1 MKVPYRDVNLIGYA
15 KGVNTMAIVVNTNMS
30 SLRTQNN
37 LNSATNA
44 LNTSLERMSTGYKIN
59 SAKDDAA
66 GMYVATNLNKL
77 IGGSKIAQSNIET
90 GNNVLSTVEGNL
102 DVILDNLN
110 RIRDLTVQ
118 AANGV
123 YDENSQKAMSDEV
136 KARLA
141 EIDRIADAA
150 EFNGLELLNGKAN
163 IATDGLRLQVGAN
176 AAENANCIKVDKS
189 VFQSVSAAQLG
200 DKALVADDIEATFQN
215 ADDAAAFI
223 DSVDSAIEDINTR
236 KATIGAIQN
245 RLDAAASS
253 LTTTIENATAA
264 KSTIMDAD
272 IAEESAEYTK
282 QQILRQTSASLLV
295 QANALPSLALTLIAG

>member
-1 MKVPYRDVNLIGYA
+1 
-15 KGVNTMAIVVNTNMS
+15 MAIIVNTNMS
-30 SLRTQNN
+30 ALRTQNN
-37 LNSATNA
+37 LNNATNA
-44 LNTSLERMSTGYKIN
+44 LNTSLERMSTGSKIN

-66 GMYVATNLNKL
+66 GLYVATNLNKL

-118 AANGV
+118 ASNGV
-123 YDENSQKAMSDEV
+123 YDADSQKAMSDEV

-141 EIDRIADAA
+141 EIDRIAVSA
-150 EFNGLELLNGKAN
+150 EFNGLKLLSGGDL
-163 IATDGLRLQVGAN
+163 ATNGLRLQVGAN
-176 AAENANCIKVDKS
+176 ADAAANCIRVDAS
-189 VFQSVSAAQLG
+189 VFASMSAAAGLG
-200 DKALVADDIEATFQN
+200 LDATTVETTFKNPDQAAAYIDDI
-215 ADDAAAFI
+215 DDAI
-223 DSVDSAIEDINTR
+223 NDVNTR

-245 RLDAAASS
+245 RLDAAAGS

-282 QQILRQTSASLLV
+282 QQILQQTSASLLV
-295 QANALPSLALTLIAG
+295 QANNLPSLALSLIGG

>member
-1 MKVPYRDVNLIGYA
+1 MKVPYREVNLIGYA

-66 GMYVATNLNKL
+66 GMYVATNMNKL

-118 AANGV
+118 ASNGV

-141 EIDRIADAA
+141 EIDRIAVSA
-150 EFNGLELLNGKAN
+150 EFNGLKLLDGTAD

-176 AAENANCIKVDKS
+176 AAENANCIRVDAS
-189 VFQSVSAAQLG
+189 VFQTMSAEAGLG
-200 DKALVADDIEATFQN
+200 LDASQIEDKFKDADQAAAYISTV
-215 ADDAAAFI
+215 DDAI
-223 DSVDSAIEDINTR
+223 KDVNTR

>member
-1 MKVPYRDVNLIGYA
+1 
-15 KGVNTMAIVVNTNMS
+15 MAIIVNTNMS
-30 SLRTQNN
+30 ALKTQNN
-37 LNSATNA
+37 LNNATSS
-44 LNTSLERMSTGYKIN
+44 LNTALERMSTGYKIN

-66 GMYVATNLNKL
+66 GLYVATNLNKQ
-77 IGGSKIAQSNIET
+77 ISGSKIAQSNIET

-118 AANGV
+118 ASNGV
-123 YDENSQKAMSDEV
+123 YDADSQKAMSDEV
-136 KARLA
+136 KARME
-141 EIDRIADAA
+141 EITRISNAAD
-150 EFNGLELLNGKAN
+150 FNGLKLLNGSIKN
-163 IATDGLRLQVGAN
+163 DLRLQVGAD
-176 AAENANCIKVDKS
+176 ADPNANCIHVSKD
-189 VFQSVSAAQLG
+189 VFACMSANGALALGETDDIAGIFNDPSAA
-200 DKALVADDIEATFQN
+200 AEYIET
-215 ADDAAAFI
+215 
-223 DSVDSAIEDINTR
+223 VDTAINVINTS

-282 QQILRQTSASLLV
+282 QQILQQTSASLLV
-295 QANALPSLALTLIAG
+295 QANNLPSLALTLIGG

>member
-1 MKVPYRDVNLIGYA
+1 
-15 KGVNTMAIVVNTNMS
+15 MAIIVNTNMS
-30 SLRTQNN
+30 ALKTQNN
-37 LNSATNA
+37 LNNATSA

-118 AANGV
+118 ASNGV
-123 YDENSQKAMSDEV
+123 YDEKSQKAMSDEV
-136 KARLA
+136 VARLA
-141 EIDRIADAA
+141 EIDRIAVSA
-150 EFNGLELLNGKAN
+150 EFNGLHLLDGTNTELKDN
-163 IATDGLRLQVGAN
+163 GLRLQVGAN
-176 AAENANCIKVDKS
+176 AAENANCIRVDAS
-189 VFQSVSAAQLG
+189 VFQTMSAKNGLG
-200 DKALVADDIEATFQN
+200 LDASTIETTFQN
-215 ADDAAAFI
+215 ADDAAAYIETI
-223 DSVDSAIEDINTR
+223 DEAIEDVNTR
-236 KATIGAIQN
+236 KATIGAMQN

-282 QQILRQTSASLLV
+282 QQILQQTSASLLV
-295 QANALPSLALTLIAG
+295 QANNLPSLALTLIGG

>member
-1 MKVPYRDVNLIGYA
+1 
-15 KGVNTMAIVVNTNMS
+15 MAIIVNTNMS
-30 SLRTQNN
+30 ALKTQNN
-37 LNSATNA
+37 LNNATSS
-44 LNTSLERMSTGYKIN
+44 LNKALERMSTGYKIN

-118 AANGV
+118 ASNGV

-141 EIDRIADAA
+141 EIDRIAVSA
-150 EFNGLELLNGKAN
+150 EFNGLKLLDGTSDL
-163 IATDGLRLQVGAN
+163 ATDGLRLQVGAN
-176 AAENANCIKVDKS
+176 AAENANCIRVDKS
-189 VFQSVSAAQLG
+189 VFQTMSANNGLHLDASQIE
-200 DKALVADDIEATFQN
+200 DKFKDADQAAAYISTV
-215 ADDAAAFI
+215 DDAI
-223 DSVDSAIEDINTR
+223 KDVNTR

-282 QQILRQTSASLLV
+282 QQILQQTSASLLV
-295 QANALPSLALTLIAG
+295 QANNLPSLALTLIGG